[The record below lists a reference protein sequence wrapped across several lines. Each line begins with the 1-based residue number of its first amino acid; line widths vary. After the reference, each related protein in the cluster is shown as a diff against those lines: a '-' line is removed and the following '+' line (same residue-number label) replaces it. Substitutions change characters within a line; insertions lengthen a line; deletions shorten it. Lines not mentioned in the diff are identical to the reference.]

1 MANAAD
7 SREAEFGAESR
18 RRVETGRSRSR
29 PAAGCPY
36 PGLTSFR
43 TGDARLFFG
52 RERAVADLV
61 ALLADPDTAGHPAIV
76 IGPSGVGK
84 SSLLRAGL
92 APAVLRGALPGRRPG
107 RPSVAYLTP
116 TAQPMRELG
125 GVDSRTLVIVDQF
138 EELFTLCGDE
148 AARQA
153 FIAELCHRAAAGL
166 AVVLGVRAD
175 FYGQCVAH
183 PPLLAALRARCLPLG
198 PMAAGQLRQA
208 ISEPAAVAQ
217 LDIEAGLVELLLR
230 DVGARTSGACDAGAL
245 PLLSHALRATWQK
258 RTGSLLTVAGYERT
272 GGIRG
277 AIEVTAEQAYAE
289 LDPAQQQVARH
300 MMLRL
305 IQVGDGTADTRR
317 RLARQALTDDGDEAV
332 LEAFIRARLLTANTA
347 WVEISHE
354 VLFDAWPRLKGW
366 IDADRTGLRI
376 RRQLADAAE
385 AWEGAGRDDGLLMR
399 GPQLT
404 MLREWADAALA
415 VALTPAECD
424 FLTASRQCGEAEQVE
439 TLRRN
444 RRLRRLV
451 RCLGITLAL
460 TAVGMV
466 VAVRQAAEAHR
477 QERGSLAG
485 RLSVEAA
492 RLAGH
497 RPEVAA
503 LLAAAAVEQDRTPQS
518 LGALM
523 STQAD
528 GFAGRL
534 AGHGAALWGASF
546 SADGSTLATVDHG
559 GRALLWDARRRT
571 VTHTLE
577 DLSARLTA
585 IAVSPDGRL
594 VAGAGDDK
602 RLRMW
607 DAGTGRRLATRE
619 LPGGTAMGGLSF
631 DQKGSILAVAG
642 TGVVLWRASDLRALP
657 APPWGSDAI
666 EGAAFSPDGTLL
678 AAAGHDG
685 RLRLWRTDGESG
697 PPPALQAGAHA
708 LHDVAFSPDGTRL
721 AAAGDDGAVRLWR
734 TSDWHP
740 SGVLTGHRGAAW
752 DLDFRGDGQL
762 LATAGEDQRILLWDV
777 AAGRRLAELS
787 GHSGAVHAVAFP
799 RSGTLLVSAA
809 ADTTGAIWDTSGWEI
824 RGCPEP
830 ETVAAAW
837 GPWGLVTGGAD
848 GVVRSG
854 GPAAATGQCEQ
865 LSLPYSRLRALAR
878 GGKDG
883 DLLVAGGDRG
893 WIRVWSLRRRTEL
906 YRLDSGAADQHGVA
920 VDPEGDLVAGGYGN
934 EILVWHI
941 TAGQAARVDKWTASG
956 TVGSLAFD
964 PGVRTLTTGEDRAVY
979 VRRLGD
985 PASRRLLMVATAPIT
1000 ALAYSADGTMLAIGS
1015 DDGTVRLWQVQGRRE
1030 LFALSTRQGSIR
1042 ALGFAAGHGRL
1053 AVTGALGTVRWWD
1066 LDEGA
1071 SLRHACDIA
1080 SVPQSQEWARLVP
1093 NMNPLPPCAFSSSRA
1108 PVSAPRA
1115 SPERVI
1121 GAAGH
1126 PVVAGPG
1133 PTSGPGA

>member
-1 MANAAD
+1 
-7 SREAEFGAESR
+7 
-18 RRVETGRSRSR
+18 
-29 PAAGCPY
+29 
-36 PGLTSFR
+36 
-43 TGDARLFFG
+43 
-52 RERAVADLV
+52 
-61 ALLADPDTAGHPAIV
+61 
-76 IGPSGVGK
+76 
-84 SSLLRAGL
+84 
-92 APAVLRGALPGRRPG
+92 
-107 RPSVAYLTP
+107 
-116 TAQPMRELG
+116 
-125 GVDSRTLVIVDQF
+125 
-138 EELFTLCGDE
+138 
-148 AARQA
+148 
-153 FIAELCHRAAAGL
+153 
-166 AVVLGVRAD
+166 
-175 FYGQCVAH
+175 
-183 PPLLAALRARCLPLG
+183 
-198 PMAAGQLRQA
+198 
-208 ISEPAAVAQ
+208 
-217 LDIEAGLVELLLR
+217 
-230 DVGARTSGACDAGAL
+230 
-245 PLLSHALRATWQK
+245 
-258 RTGSLLTVAGYERT
+258 
-272 GGIRG
+272 
-277 AIEVTAEQAYAE
+277 
-289 LDPAQQQVARH
+289 
-300 MMLRL
+300 
-305 IQVGDGTADTRR
+305 
-317 RLARQALTDDGDEAV
+317 
-332 LEAFIRARLLTANTA
+332 
-347 WVEISHE
+347 
-354 VLFDAWPRLKGW
+354 
-366 IDADRTGLRI
+366 
-376 RRQLADAAE
+376 
-385 AWEGAGRDDGLLMR
+385 MR

-424 FLTASRQCGEAEQVE
+424 FLAASRQCREAEQVE

-460 TAVGMV
+460 TAVGTV

-477 QERGSLAG
+477 QERSSLAG

-497 RPEVAA
+497 RPEVSA

-523 STQAD
+523 STQAE

-602 RLRMW
+602 RLRDV
-607 DAGTGRRLATRE
+607 DAGPARGWRRASA
-619 LPGGTAMGGLSF
+619 GGTAMGGLSF

-685 RLRLWRTDGESG
+685 KLRLWRTDGGSG
-697 PPPALQAGAHA
+697 PPALQTGAHA

-721 AAAGDDGAVRLWR
+721 AAAGDDGSVRLWR

-740 SGVLTGHRGAAW
+740 SGVLTGHRGAVW

-809 ADTTGAIWDTSGWEI
+809 ADTTGAIWDTAGWEI

-837 GPWGLVTGGAD
+837 GPWGLVTGGVD

-854 GPAAATGQCEQ
+854 RT
-865 LSLPYSRLRALAR
+865 
-878 GGKDG
+878 
-883 DLLVAGGDRG
+883 
-893 WIRVWSLRRRTEL
+893 RRR
-906 YRLDSGAADQHGVA
+906 
-920 VDPEGDLVAGGYGN
+920 
-934 EILVWHI
+934 
-941 TAGQAARVDKWTASG
+941 
-956 TVGSLAFD
+956 
-964 PGVRTLTTGEDRAVY
+964 DRAVRAA
-979 VRRLGD
+979 V
-985 PASRRLLMVATAPIT
+985 PAVLTRPRS
-1000 ALAYSADGTMLAIGS
+1000 G
-1015 DDGTVRLWQVQGRRE
+1015 QGREGR
-1030 LFALSTRQGSIR
+1030 RP
-1042 ALGFAAGHGRL
+1042 AGGR
-1053 AVTGALGTVRWWD
+1053 R
-1066 LDEGA
+1066 
-1071 SLRHACDIA
+1071 
-1080 SVPQSQEWARLVP
+1080 
-1093 NMNPLPPCAFSSSRA
+1093 
-1108 PVSAPRA
+1108 
-1115 SPERVI
+1115 
-1121 GAAGH
+1121 
-1126 PVVAGPG
+1126 
-1133 PTSGPGA
+1133 